1 MNDTR
6 VALGRAHDWL
16 RREVLFVL
24 ALVAVHEVLRRSLAG
39 DAIVSALFAP
49 SGPHAWTTLLLGLTF
64 VASRVVLFVGVPGWI
79 AGRAASALW
88 GWALSRKRHRHSA
101 AI

>member
-1 MNDTR
+1 MNDTQVAFGR
-6 VALGRAHDWL
+6 VRGRP
-16 RREVLFVL
+16 RREVLFLL
-24 ALVAVHEVLRRSLAG
+24 ALVAVHEVLRRALAG

-79 AGRAASALW
+79 AGQAVSALW
-88 GWALSRKRHRHSA
+88 ARAQRREA
-101 AI
+101 R